1 LAERY
6 DAVVVGSG
14 PNGLTAAARLARAG
28 LGVLVLEAQAE
39 LGGGLRTRA
48 LTLPG
53 FRHDVCS
60 AVHTMGCLSPAFE
73 LLGLEPQGLEWVY
86 PTASVAHP
94 LDAGPALLFE
104 PSIEATAAGLGADA
118 KAYRDLVEPFL
129 GEPRKLFADLLAPLG
144 VPRQPLVLAR
154 FGWLGLRSAQ
164 RLAYGRF
171 REGAARALFAGCAA
185 HSVQPLSHA
194 VTAAFGLTFA
204 IAGHVKAWPVARGG
218 SQSIAAAL
226 VNVCRSHGVVF
237 ETGRHVRSLREL
249 PVARAVLF
257 DVAPR
262 QLAEIA
268 GEQLPDSFRHELVS
282 YRMGPGCFKLDWALA
297 GPIPWRDERC
307 ALAST
312 VHVGGSF
319 EEIAASEQ
327 AMWDG
332 EHCEKPFVLLAQ
344 QSHFDD
350 TRAPAGR
357 HTGYAYCHVP
367 AGSTRDMTAAVE
379 AQVERFAPGF
389 RELILA
395 RSALFPADFEAM
407 NPSHLGGAV
416 TGGVADWK
424 QLFTRPSLRLDPYST
439 PHPRLFLCSHST
451 PPGGGV
457 HGMCGFYAARS
468 VLRSVFGKQLE
479 LPVDARGTGKQGSAS

>member
-1 LAERY
+1 LAETY

-14 PNGLTAAARLARAG
+14 PNGLTAAALLARAG
-28 LGVLVLEAQAE
+28 LRVLVLEAHAE
-39 LGGGLRTRA
+39 LGGGLRTRE

-60 AVHTMGCLSPAFE
+60 AVHTMGCISPVFE
-73 LLGLEPQGLEWVY
+73 LLELERHGLEWIY
-86 PTASVAHP
+86 PQASLAHP
-94 LDAGPALLFE
+94 LDAAPALLLE

-118 KAYRDLVEPFL
+118 RAWRGLVEPFL
-129 GEPRKLFADLLAPLG
+129 REPRALLADLLSPLG
-144 VPRQPLVLAR
+144 VPRQPLLLAR

-164 RLAYGRF
+164 QLAYGRF
-171 REGAARALFAGCAA
+171 EEAAARALFAGCAA

-194 VTAAFGLTFA
+194 VTAAFGLMFA
-204 IAGHVKAWPVARGG
+204 IAGHIKAWPVARGG
-218 SQSIAAAL
+218 SQSIASAL
-226 VNVCRSHGVVF
+226 VNLCRRHGVQL
-237 ETGRHVRSLREL
+237 ETERHVRSLAEL
-249 PVARAVLF
+249 PRARAMLF

-268 GEQLPDSFRHELVS
+268 GAALPDSFLHELRA
-282 YRMGPGCFKLDWALA
+282 YRMGPACFKLDWALA

-312 VHVGGSF
+312 LHLGGSF

-332 EHCEKPFVLLAQ
+332 EHPARPLVILAQ

-350 TRAPAGR
+350 TRAPEGR

-367 AGSTRDMTAAVE
+367 AGSTRDMTAAIE

-389 RELILA
+389 RERILA
-395 RSALFPADFEAM
+395 RHALFPADFEAM

-416 TGGVADWK
+416 TGGVADYR

-439 PHPRLFLCSHST
+439 PHPSLFLCSQST

-457 HGMCGFYAARS
+457 HGMCGFHAARS
-468 VLRSVFGKQLE
+468 VLRKVFGQPLV
-479 LPVDARGTGKQGSAS
+479 LPVDAPAKASPR

>member
-1 LAERY
+1 
-6 DAVVVGSG
+6 V
-14 PNGLTAAARLARAG
+14 
-28 LGVLVLEAQAE
+28 
-39 LGGGLRTRA
+39 
-48 LTLPG
+48 
-53 FRHDVCS
+53 
-60 AVHTMGCLSPAFE
+60 SPAFE
-73 LLGLEPQGLEWVY
+73 LLELERHGLEWLY
-86 PTASVAHP
+86 PKASVAHP
-94 LDAGPALLFE
+94 LDAGPAVLFE
-104 PSIEATAAGLGADA
+104 PSLEATAAGLGADA
-118 KAYRDLVEPFL
+118 KAYRELVRPFL
-129 GEPRKLFADLLAPLG
+129 GEPKKLFADLLAPLG
-144 VPRQPLVLAR
+144 VPRLPLLLAR
-154 FGWLGLRSAQ
+154 FGWLGLRSARQ
-164 RLAYGRF
+164 LAYGKF
-171 REGAARALFAGCAA
+171 REQAARALFAGCAA
-185 HSVQPLSHA
+185 HSVQPLSNA
-194 VTAAFGLTFA
+194 LTAAFGLTFA
-204 IAGHVKAWPVARGG
+204 IAGHVKAWPVAKGG

-226 VNVCRSHGVVF
+226 VKVCRERGVQF

-249 PVARAVLF
+249 PKARAVLF

-268 GEQLPDSFRHELVS
+268 GELLPDSFRHELVS

-297 GPIPWRDERC
+297 APIPWRDERC

-332 EHCEKPFVLLAQ
+332 EHPEKPFVLLTQ
-344 QSHFDD
+344 QSHFDV
-350 TRAPAGR
+350 TRAPAGL

-367 AGSTRDMTAAVE
+367 AGSTRDMTAAIE

-389 RELILA
+389 RERILA
-395 RSALFPADFEAM
+395 RHALFPADFEAM

-439 PHPRLFLCSHST
+439 PHPRLFLCSQST

-457 HGMCGFYAARS
+457 HGMCGFHAARS
-468 VLRSVFGKQLE
+468 ALRSVFGKQLV
-479 LPVDARGTGKQGSAS
+479 LPIDEPGTARAS

>member
-1 LAERY
+1 MSEPY

-14 PNGLTAAARLARAG
+14 PNGLTAAAVLARAG
-28 LGVLVLEAQAE
+28 LGVLVLEAHAE
-39 LGGGLRTRA
+39 LGGGLRTAA

-73 LLGLEPQGLEWVY
+73 LLGLEQRGLEWVH
-86 PTASVAHP
+86 PPASVAHP
-94 LDAGPALLFE
+94 LDDGPAVLLE
-104 PSIEATAAGLGADA
+104 PSLEATARALGVDGR
-118 KAYRDLVEPFL
+118 AYRALVEPFL
-129 GEPRKLFADLLAPLG
+129 GEPRRLFADLLAPLG

-154 FGWLGLRSAQ
+154 FGWLGLRSA
-164 RLAYGRF
+164 RALALGRF
-171 REGAARALFAGCAA
+171 DDEAARALLAGCAA

-226 VNVCRSHGVVF
+226 VEACRTSGAKF

-249 PVARAVLF
+249 PEARAVLF

-262 QLAEIA
+262 QLDAIA
-268 GEQLPDSFRHELVS
+268 GEVLPDSFRHELTA
-282 YRMGPGCFKLDWALA
+282 YRMGPGCFKLDWALD
-297 GPIPWRDERC
+297 GPIPWRDARC

-312 VHVGGSF
+312 VHVGGSLD
-319 EEIAASEQ
+319 EIAAAEQ

-332 EHCEKPFVLLAQ
+332 DHPERPFVLLTQ

-350 TRAPAGR
+350 TRAPEGR

-367 AGSTRDMTAAVE
+367 SGSTRDMTAAIE

-389 RELILA
+389 RDRILA
-395 RSALFPADFEAM
+395 RHALFPADFEAM

-416 TGGVADWK
+416 TGGVADWR
-424 QLFTRPSLRLDPYST
+424 QLFTRPSLRLNPYST
-439 PHPRLFLCSHST
+439 PHPRLFLCSQST

-457 HGMCGFYAARS
+457 HGMCGFHAART
-468 VLRSVFGKQLE
+468 VLRTVFGKSIE
-479 LPVDARGTGKQGSAS
+479 LPIDARDQRAAS